1 MLQLAAF
8 LCSFP
13 AVHKEAFG
21 FFHFVCLQPEIRDLV
36 ILWLKKRNCLQ
47 IALIDWPVCVSMK
60 QISKWSVLSVCDDR
74 TATDRTS
81 NNLSGLVDCCYIRA
95 DFQTQPPFFS
105 STKWF
110 CFWKCFFLL
119 LLFLIL
125 HYFRN
130 NFIFFFF
137 YIEVNLFSS
146 PLCSR
151 LELDTCQNTKVGF
164 FAYSDSDVYIFII
177 SKICCS
183 CSSWTFMQGCYFR
196 KLRYEPF
203 LKHFYLLAS
212 LVV

>member
-81 NNLSGLVDCCYIRA
+81 NNLSGLVDYCYIRA
-95 DFQTQPPFFS
+95 DFQTQPPFFW

-130 NFIFFFF
+130 NFFFFF
-137 YIEVNLFSS
+137 FLHWSKPFFLPSLFSAW
-146 PLCSR
+146 
-151 LELDTCQNTKVGF
+151 VGHVPKLQSGIF
-164 FAYSDSDVYIFII
+164 CILRFRCLHIHYI
-177 SKICCS
+177 
-183 CSSWTFMQGCYFR
+183 
-196 KLRYEPF
+196 
-203 LKHFYLLAS
+203 
-212 LVV
+212 